1 MYYKDN
7 ILALKLFIKLLLN
20 DYDDRNNKINPTIN
34 FCIKYYE
41 YKCDKCL
48 VYGTSSFCNC
58 ERKFIQSTKMTVR
71 SITNVCCKCSDID
84 NLKNSTSHYEVIC
97 VSDFYKD
104 EREAFNDL
112 LCLLWLK
119 EKQLHDKL
127 IEKLRLILKN
137 VIDIEKKTKVVSE
150 DRPIDL
156 NMINITKGKED
167 LTATIFILA
176 NTFTDF
182 ISFFDSGEIKKYYES
197 YNEIPFNWLV
207 YIIYTLCQNAFKDT
221 MYDSNGIMTMESIV
235 FIDNTI
241 AKSNQIM
248 SSSIQ
253 NIFKQNTKKLTY
265 R

>member
-1 MYYKDN
+1 MYNKDN
-7 ILALKLFIKLLLN
+7 ITALKLFIKLLLN
-20 DYDDRNNKINPTIN
+20 DYDDRNDNINLTIN
-34 FCIKYYE
+34 FCVKYYE

-48 VYGTSSFCNC
+48 TYGTSTFCSC
-58 ERKFIQSTKMTVR
+58 ERKFIQSTKMNVR
-71 SITNVCCKCSDID
+71 SNTNVCCKCADID
-84 NLKNSTSHYEVIC
+84 NLKNSSSYCEVIC
-97 VSDFYKD
+97 VTDFYRD

-127 IEKLRLILKN
+127 IDKLKLILKH
-137 VIDIEKKTKVVSE
+137 VITIEKKTNILSE

-156 NMINITKGKED
+156 NMINITKGKEE
-167 LTATIFILA
+167 LTATIFTLA
-176 NTFTDF
+176 NTFTEF
-182 ISFFDSGEIKKYYES
+182 ISFFDSKEISKYYES
-197 YNEIPFNWLV
+197 YNDIPFNWLV

-221 MYDSNGIMTMESIV
+221 MYDSHGFMTMESIV

-241 AKSNQIM
+241 AKSNQII

-253 NIFKQNTKKLTY
+253 NIFKQNTKKLTH